1 VPANAT
7 QDASCDSL
15 LLLLISC
22 GPGAPPYPSIYLGGS
37 LSPAGE
43 KLLLSINVCSRSKI
57 FCGSPRD
64 RSTGQGHDSRDPFHP
79 HTVAHARTRPAPSS
93 HPARGQGQDRWMGL
107 WPLARPGPPSSGAA
121 RRLPVLRCC
130 TVPSPSSGAAR
141 AVSVC
146 HAPAGSPAPNT
157 RAARSE
163 RAREPSEASVP
174 MHVSLAAGTVSAG
187 RLCGPCGFWIF
198 VATSSSNIRSRARP
212 SLREDGV
219 Q

>member
-1 VPANAT
+1 MYAAEARSFAARQRTGAQDKAT
-7 QDASCDSL
+7 THEIRSTRTRSHTHGHGRRRLTQRAARAKTD
-15 LLLLISC
+15 
-22 GPGAPPYPSIYLGGS
+22 GWVFGR
-37 LSPAGE
+37 
-43 KLLLSINVCSRSKI
+43 SRARW
-57 FCGSPRD
+57 PRD
-64 RSTGQGHDSRDPFHP
+64 KDKSAAALPRARARRCC
-79 HTVAHARTRPAPSS
+79 TVV
-93 HPARGQGQDRWMGL
+93 
-107 WPLARPGPPSSGAA
+107 SSGAA
-121 RRLPVLRCC
+121 RHLPVLRCC

-198 VATSSSNIRSRARP
+198 VATSSSNSRSRARP
-212 SLREDGV
+212 ALREDGV
-219 Q
+219 ESE